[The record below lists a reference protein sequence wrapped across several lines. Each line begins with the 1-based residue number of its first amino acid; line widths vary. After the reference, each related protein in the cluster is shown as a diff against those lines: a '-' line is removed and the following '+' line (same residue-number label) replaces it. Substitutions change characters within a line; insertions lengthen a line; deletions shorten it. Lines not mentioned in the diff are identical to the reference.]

1 MNQPQISLV
10 IADVQSLC
18 RDIYI
23 CNQSNLPLETS
34 QWANMCARLMQI
46 IGYTHLNH
54 TAKCSLRVWM
64 VVWGQVSF
72 ADR

>member
-1 MNQPQISLV
+1 MNQQQISLV

-18 RDIYI
+18 KDIYI
-23 CNQSNLPLETS
+23 CNHSNLPLETS
-34 QWANMCARLMQI
+34 QCANMCARLMQI

-54 TAKCSLRVWM
+54 SASLRVWIL
-64 VVWGQVSF
+64 VWGQVSF